1 MNLLKIFKVNVMSI
15 LGLGVAAGLTV
26 SSLTSAGIDKSE
38 KQTDPYYPMVAGVY
52 QSTPLDPLKEGD
64 LEDGWDCIEQEEQ
77 ICSGQ
82 FSTPPSPSNQTP
94 DGNIREGQYE
104 DHSSN

>member
-15 LGLGVAAGLTV
+15 LGIGIAAGLTV
-26 SSLTSAGIDKSE
+26 SSLTSAGIDKTE
-38 KQTDPYYPMVAGVY
+38 KQTDPYYPMVGGVY
-52 QSTPLDPLKEGD
+52 QSTPLDPNKE
-64 LEDGWDCIEQEEQ
+64 EEPDGWECVDQEQQ

-82 FSTPPSPSNQTP
+82 FSTPPSLSNQTP
-94 DGNIREGQYE
+94 DGNIREGRYE